1 MSSICETVIF
11 GKGNGESVLVH
22 LNNNEWLITDSCL
35 NNDNN
40 PAALDYLRSNGIDPV
55 TAVKIIVISHFHDDH
70 IAGILETIK
79 TCINA
84 KVYISAA
91 LTNKEFVK
99 YIFEFNTP
107 EVSNKA
113 KEFSELFAYFRLS
126 KRRNIEQ
133 VVVDKCLYRNGNIT
147 VEALSPC
154 DTDMQ
159 ESRDEF
165 INHAFNAGR
174 SPHQLQALPK
184 GKPNHYCIV
193 LRIYDSTLTTS
204 HDILLG
210 ADLEIKTNRGWDSVC
225 QAICAPKGRKVG
237 LFKIPHHGS
246 QTGYHAPTWQSLISQ
261 EPIGII
267 TTYDSS
273 SLPREDMVN
282 LYKSH
287 TKELYC
293 TADPKHTTS
302 YIQNKEAKKTLAS
315 LKVNIRSKGAV
326 DRFGF
331 VIIKQPFLQPSI
343 LLQGSAV
350 QLK

>member
-11 GKGNGESVLVH
+11 GKGNGESILVH

-35 NNDNN
+35 NNDNK
-40 PAALDYLRSNGIDPV
+40 PAALDYLCKNGINPA

-70 IAGILETIK
+70 IAGILETIR
-79 TCINA
+79 TCANA

-91 LTNKEFVK
+91 LTKEEFVK

-113 KEFSELFAYFRLS
+113 REFSELFAYFRS
-126 KRRNIEQ
+126 SNRKDIHQ

-154 DTDMQ
+154 DEDMQ

-165 INHAFNAGR
+165 ISHTFNAGR
-174 SPHQLQALPK
+174 SPHQLHTLPK

-210 ADLEIKTNRGWDSVC
+210 ADLEIKNNRGWDSVC
-225 QAICAPKGRKVG
+225 KAVCAPKGRKVG

-246 QTGYHAPTWQSLISQ
+246 KTGYHAPTWQSLISQ
-261 EPIGII
+261 DPIGII

-273 SLPREDMVN
+273 SLPREEMVN
-282 LYKSH
+282 MYKDH

-293 TADPKHTTS
+293 TADPKHS
-302 YIQNKEAKKTLAS
+302 IGYAQNKKAIKTLSS
-315 LKVNIRSKGAV
+315 LNVNVRSKGAT

-331 VIIKQPFLQPSI
+331 VIIKQPFVQPSI

>member
-22 LNNNEWLITDSCL
+22 LKNNEWLITDSCL
-35 NNDNN
+35 NNDNK
-40 PAALDYLRSNGIDPV
+40 PAAIDYLRSNEIDPA
-55 TAVKIIVISHFHDDH
+55 TAVKLIVISHFHDDH

-91 LTNKEFVK
+91 LTKKEFVK
-99 YIFEFNTP
+99 YIYEFNDA

-113 KEFSELFAYFRLS
+113 KEFSDLFAYLRES
-126 KRRNIEQ
+126 KMTNIDQ
-133 VVVDKCLYRNGNIT
+133 VVVDKCLYRNGNIA

-154 DTDMQ
+154 DNDMQ

-165 INHAFNAGR
+165 INHAFHAGR
-174 SPHQLQALPK
+174 SPQQLHTLPK

-193 LRIYDSTLTTS
+193 LRIYDTS
-204 HDILLG
+204 LDTSRDILLG
-210 ADLEIKTNRGWDSVC
+210 ADLEIKKNRGWDSVC
-225 QAICAPKGRKVG
+225 QAVCAPIGRKVG

-246 QTGYHAPTWQSLISQ
+246 QTGYHANTWQNLISQ
-261 EPIGII
+261 EPIGIM
-267 TTYDSS
+267 TTFDSS

-282 LYKSH
+282 IYKQH

-293 TADPKHTTS
+293 TADPKHTIS
-302 YIQNKEAKKTLAS
+302 YAQNKEASKVLSS
-315 LKVNIRSKGAV
+315 LNVKVKSKGV
-326 DRFGF
+326 IDRFGF
-331 VIIKQPFLQPSI
+331 VIIKNPFFSPSI